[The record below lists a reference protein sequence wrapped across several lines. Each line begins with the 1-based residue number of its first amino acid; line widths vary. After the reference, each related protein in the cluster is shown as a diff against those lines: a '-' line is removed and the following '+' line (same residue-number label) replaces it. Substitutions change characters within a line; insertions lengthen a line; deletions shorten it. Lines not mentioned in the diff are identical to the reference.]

1 MANVMR
7 NFAFCNVA
15 TLLRWVAI
23 LGKEFPSRE
32 DKKSH
37 CRLNFSGACLPLLFQ
52 HKDSIERNEMFKIL
66 LWFGMSILVV
76 GCAAPTP
83 VAIKS
88 SLNDFVANGVRTNS
102 KDTIEYSFSS
112 DLKDTVY
119 MPYGKDKTKSQDNF
133 AGNIIPERSS
143 FEKMS
148 KNYFEVKFSNIQSPS
163 PKKIA
168 IKLDDFYFEQFNT
181 NTGGQVAA
189 AALVGGELTNV
200 IRVYLKSKVTITND
214 SATNSKV
221 ISSSAEENYIVGIG
235 TGTSTSNIYKGEN
248 GPDFKLAKAVDDAN
262 NKAIMFIG
270 KYLEEQG
277 F

>member
-1 MANVMR
+1 
-7 NFAFCNVA
+7 
-15 TLLRWVAI
+15 
-23 LGKEFPSRE
+23 
-32 DKKSH
+32 
-37 CRLNFSGACLPLLFQ
+37 
-52 HKDSIERNEMFKIL
+52 MFKFL
-66 LWFGMSILVV
+66 LWFGMVVLVI

-88 SLNDFVANGVRTNS
+88 SLNDYVANGVRTNS
-102 KDTIEYSFSS
+102 KDTIEYTFSS
-112 DLKDTVY
+112 DLKDTTY
-119 MPYGKDKTKSQDNF
+119 MPYGKDKTPSQDHY

-148 KNYFEVKFSNIQSPS
+148 KNYIEAKFSHIQAPS
-163 PKKIA
+163 TKKIE

-200 IRVYLKSKVTITND
+200 IRVYLKAKVTVTND

-221 ISSSAEENYIVGIG
+221 ITSSAEENYIVGIG

-248 GPDFKLAKAVDDAN
+248 GPDFKLAKSVDEAN

-270 KYLEEQG
+270 KFLEEQG